1 MKRSK
6 LLLVLVLALV
16 AVMALVACDKTP
28 VHEHAYG
35 GWTIETAPTASAEGT
50 ATRKCACGEKETAT
64 LASLSDTSVW
74 TVSNNVPA
82 THTQDG
88 CTVYTSQYGTV
99 VVTLGKLT
107 DHKYGA
113 WEITVEPDL
122 TTAGK
127 AKRTCECGDIDE
139 VDVPALENASV
150 WTAAT
155 VVRASHDEEGL
166 VRYTSVYGTVEKTV
180 AKGEHSWSSWK
191 IVTAPT
197 ATVKGEAA
205 RFCTTGGCKST
216 ETAELPVLTD
226 TTVWTASVAAATCTT
241 PAITTYTSVY
251 GTVTVETA
259 PANGHNFQ
267 VSAIIAKPDCI
278 KEGKAKIKCLKCNH
292 EETKGIAALG
302 HDFSGDYVPYVEKS
316 TDITEDGQEYEYDI
330 CENHA
335 KKCSRCGKF
344 DEAHK
349 QAHTYEGAE
358 VIFTNVED
366 SGYHRVSATH
376 ACTACGYNV
385 TFDKNWG
392 NLEDW
397 TKGDTVAATYTS
409 AGYTKYTTVRDGVTY
424 TYKFPHA
431 KLVAPYD
438 GKTYGVIEIDGATD
452 PDEIP
457 DRVING
463 YVWNAHVTLDET
475 GKGTGVGGYPFHGNV
490 SVVMEDPATGK
501 VKVISGD
508 INCTGY
514 VDAETGIIVCAK
526 DGSFDCVL
534 LLTPYEENANINN
547 VKASVFAGTLAID
560 YSVNCDMGAKHSFTI
575 FSTDNGVYFGVRFN
589 NGTADI
595 SASECF
601 AAENLVVFDK
611 DGNKIK
617 GFKKVDGTTTALDG
631 YEGTY
636 TNSADATESVV
647 IDGIGGLVINGTV
660 NGVYTKA
667 ADADYFEVYV
677 VDDSGVKTAYY
688 HVTISGN
695 TYTKVAKTA
704 TIHYSSS
711 EEGTVAPADETVS
724 ANVVITL
731 ATMSNTTAKVFKG
744 WRRTGSEEIITTL
757 TPVVDE
763 VINLEAVWTNEV
775 KISVKDAIGGDKEL
789 TAGAGDTLSSILPA
803 YEAEKTVSSDKTK
816 YFVCWYIDANGNG
829 AFDAGEAVEA
839 ETEISAADNGI
850 TVVANWADS
859 CTFAGT
865 YYGIEIYYKSSGN
878 TSVKTLSIS
887 ESGRISGVKTGKVV
901 EYDAKTGKITWR
913 ASGNE
918 TDKYFWYDAENGI
931 FAGLYKDADIG
942 DDYYLFTTAL
952 TEKNFKANATYGVKP
967 VGKTSYLLQF
977 ANVNTINGNKDVLM
991 YNNTIYSN
999 IIITKGNGTAL
1010 AVADIKNSDTL
1021 VVKNAKTN
1029 EIIVALAS
1037 GKENFDADGATK
1049 NLDAVFG
1056 TYACEGQD
1064 SLVLD
1069 GVGNFVWGSKN
1080 GTYTIKDAAKNIV
1093 EAYVVF
1099 DGANTEYHHFTLD
1112 LTNGTYVDVMPTAT
1126 ITIVVPDGQDEI
1138 APIVANINIKVKLP
1152 TTAKEGYSL
1161 VGYYTDSAFGES
1173 SKIDM
1178 DNYIVTKDET
1188 IYAKYNVSV
1197 SITYH
1202 FNNGSDN
1209 KVVVYP
1215 KDALNTVQEPE
1226 KDGYIFVGWFTDDG
1240 TFAIKWNEVADSTKD
1255 VYAKWIIAPY
1265 AHTYTFVYYSYSF
1278 NPTYAKAEYAVSFN
1292 ARGEGTFA
1300 RTDKKEILPFDGC
1313 TSTSYYTE
1321 GSWYDE
1327 TTVYTGYRISI
1338 VAYDFETYKVTFKVE
1353 KVGKSTSQTFTY
1365 YGYID
1370 PETGIIVAD
1379 YNKKSET
1386 FEKFAMFLPE
1396 GYSSETAVTKWD
1408 NKYLLSYTNGTAK
1421 TLFIDGGNIYLNAKV
1436 VDKNGNNVSSKDA
1449 AKAPYIAIYN
1459 KQTDAEPA
1467 YVLGYNGSTLVAFD
1481 GYEGEYTYDTDKKLT
1496 VNGLGNELTIN
1507 GKSAKYTAIGEDG
1520 KTTATI
1526 DGVYYEI
1533 TLHKD
1538 TKTAEVVAPKAT
1550 VNYVFEHATLDGG
1563 NTVQQGIKVKFA
1575 LPTLTIDAGYQFVG
1589 WYTESNY
1596 LNKVTEYTL
1605 QNTDEITFY
1614 ARVEAIPDWAAKE
1627 TAPTVNYTDNVVI
1640 SGETNELNGTYY
1652 TKLIVTEAGN
1662 YYFLNTSVTKKGG
1675 SGTTSYA
1682 RFSILNK
1689 DGTICTNGKALS
1701 FGSYSP
1707 LSINLEAGTYY
1718 IETNLGGK
1726 VSGSSYTYNTYGT
1739 FTMTLLRG
1747 AHDTA
1752 ETAIDYTL
1760 GEKVTVVE
1768 QTGNDKINTVY
1779 KVVLEAGKT
1788 YKLSNISSSY
1798 SKIYIYSDTQF
1809 KSSIQF
1815 TTGTS
1820 TSDYITN
1827 GKDGTFKCETSGVY
1841 YIVTSYS
1848 LDFTLEEV
1856 TE

>member
-64 LASLSDTSVW
+64 LANLSDTSVW

-99 VVTLGKLT
+99 VVTLGKLA
-107 DHKYGA
+107 DHKHGA
-113 WEITVEPDL
+113 WEITAEPDL

-127 AKRTCECGDIDE
+127 AKRTCECGDSDE
-139 VDVPALENASV
+139 VEVPALENANV
-150 WTAAT
+150 WKKENVA
-155 VVRASHDEEGL
+155 RASHDEEGL

-197 ATVKGEAA
+197 AIKKGEAA
-205 RFCTTGGCKST
+205 KFCTTDGCKST

-226 TTVWTASVAAATCTT
+226 TTVWTASVTAATCTT
-241 PAITTYTSVY
+241 PEITTYTSLY

-259 PANGHNFQ
+259 AANGHNFQ
-267 VSAIIAKPDCI
+267 VSAINEP
-278 KEGKAKIKCLKCNH
+278 KCTEKGSATFKCTVCGC
-292 EETKGIAALG
+292 EETKEIAALG
-302 HDFSGDYVPYVEKS
+302 HDFSGAFVPYIVS
-316 TDITEDGQEYEYDI
+316 AYEDESGGYWGIDYDGSQY
-330 CENHA
+330 HA
-335 KKCSRCGKF
+335 QKCSRCGVY
-344 DEAHK
+344 DAAHK
-349 QAHTYEGAE
+349 QAHTYEGGE
-358 VIFTNVED
+358 VSFIIDKIEGSSGNIF
-366 SGYHRVSATH
+366 HHVSAKR
-376 ACTACGYNV
+376 ACTACGYKSD
-385 TFDKNWG
+385 FDKNWR

-397 TKGDTVAATYTS
+397 TKGDTVEATYTS
-409 AGYTKYTTVRDGVTY
+409 AGYTEYTTIRDDVTY
-424 TYKFPHA
+424 TYRLPIA

-438 GKTYGVIEIDGATD
+438 GKTYTAADVDFKTEPDALSKCDKIDAF
-452 PDEIP
+452 I
-457 DRVING
+457 
-463 YVWNAHVTLDET
+463 TLDET
-475 GKGTGVGGYPFHGNV
+475 GKGTGTAFPFKGDV
-490 SVVMEDPATGK
+490 SVTMVDPATGK
-501 VKVISGD
+501 IRFASDGNTYD
-508 INCTGY
+508 GY
-514 VDAETGIIVCAK
+514 VDMETGIIAYFGLYNKVYIL
-526 DGSFDCVL
+526 SPFDS
-534 LLTPYEENANINN
+534 ANSEY
-547 VKASVFAGTLAID
+547 KASQFALSRAIEYTPECNIGD
-560 YSVNCDMGAKHSFTI
+560 KHTFKM
-575 FSTDNGVYFGVRFN
+575 FVTDDRVYFGVRFN

-595 SASECF
+595 SANECF
-601 AAENLVVFDK
+601 EAENLVVFDK

-636 TNSADATESVV
+636 TNSEDATESVV
-647 IDGIGGLVINGTV
+647 IDGIGGLVINGTI

-677 VDDSGVKTAYY
+677 VDGSGVKTAYY

-695 TYTKVAKTA
+695 AYTKVAKTA

-731 ATMSNTTAKVFKG
+731 ATMSNTATKIFKG

-757 TPVVDE
+757 TPEIDE

-775 KISVKDAIGGDKEL
+775 KISVKDGVGGDKEL
-789 TAGAGDTLSSILPA
+789 TAGVGDTLSSILPA
-803 YEAEKTVSSDKTK
+803 YETEKTVSSDKTK
-816 YFVCWYIDANGNG
+816 YFVCWYIDANSNG
-829 AFDAGEAVEA
+829 AFDAGEAIEV

-859 CTFAGT
+859 CVLAGT
-865 YYGIEIYYKSSGN
+865 YYGTEIYYKSSGN
-878 TSVKTLSIS
+878 SSVKTLSIS
-887 ESGRISGVKTGKVV
+887 ESGKISGVKTGKVV

-952 TEKNFKANATYGVKP
+952 TEKNFKANATFGVKP
-967 VGKTSYLLQF
+967 VGKTSCLLQF

-991 YNNTIYSN
+991 YNNTIYSD

-1010 AVADIKNSDTL
+1010 AVADIKNSNTL

-1037 GKENFDADGATK
+1037 EKENFDADGATK

-1056 TYACEGQD
+1056 TYTCEGQD
-1064 SLVLD
+1064 NLVLD

-1093 EAYVVF
+1093 EAYVVV
-1099 DGANTEYHHFTLD
+1099 DGANTEYYHFTLD
-1112 LTNGTYVDVMPTAT
+1112 VTNGTYVVVMPTAT
-1126 ITIVVPDGQDEI
+1126 ITVVVPDGQDAI

-1226 KDGYIFVGWFTDDG
+1226 KDGYIFVGWFTDDE
-1240 TFAIKWNEVADSTKD
+1240 TFANKWNEVADSTKD
-1255 VYAKWIIAPY
+1255 VYAKWVIAPY

-1278 NPTYAKAEYAVSFN
+1278 NSTYAKAEYAVSFN

-1365 YGYID
+1365 YGYVD

-1396 GYSSETAVTKWD
+1396 GYSSETATKWD

-1421 TLFIDGGNIYLNAKV
+1421 MLFIDGGNIYLNAKV

-1614 ARVEAIPDWAAKE
+1614 ARVEAVPDWAAKE

-1675 SGTTSYA
+1675 NGTTSYA
-1682 RFSILNK
+1682 RFSILNE

-1747 AHDTA
+1747 THDTA

-1768 QTGNDKINTVY
+1768 QTGKNKINTVY
-1779 KVVLEAGKT
+1779 KVVLEADKT

-1820 TSDYITN
+1820 TSGFITN